1 MKRTYISPETLAVE
15 PYIAQGVMDGLIIMS
30 AGKKADKDATVLTKR
45 KVWDDVD
52 DEEEW

>member
-15 PYIAQGVMDGLIIMS
+15 PYTAQGVMDGLIIMS

-45 KVWDDVD
+45 QVWD
-52 DEEEW
+52 DEEEWED

>member
-15 PYIAQGVMDGLIIMS
+15 LDAAQGVMDLIIMS
-30 AGKKADKDATVLTKR
+30 KKADKDATVLTKR